1 MQSTLVRRAISTAIA
16 LTALG
21 AGVLAC
27 GGTAAAA
34 NKDGELEYREFG
46 LFYNSSLMGSVFD
59 LYLADSNLADDRF
72 PGYGSGQGEIVD
84 NNAAS
89 YFNRDRVVWF
99 VYTGSYAGGIE
110 GSIPAGY
117 YGNASLTFKN
127 QVSSAYH
134 YKAR

>member
-1 MQSTLVRRAISTAIA
+1 MQSTVVRRALSTVVA

-21 AGVLAC
+21 AGVLAG
-27 GGTAAAA
+27 GGTAAAST
-34 NKDGELEYREFG
+34 KDGELELREFG
-46 LFYNSSLMGSVFD
+46 LYYNSSLMGSVLD

-72 PGYGSGQGEIVD
+72 PGYGSGQGQIVD

-89 YFNRDRVVWF
+89 YFNRDRVVWY
-99 VYTGSYAGGIE
+99 VYTGSFAGGVE
-110 GSIPAGY
+110 GSLPANY
-117 YGNASLTFKN
+117 YGNASATFKN